1 MYVDKRKI
9 YVDKRKIYVDNCVYI
24 YFLVK
29 F

>member
-9 YVDKRKIYVDNCVYI
+9 YVDKIKIYVDNCVYI